1 MSSEGGRESSG
12 GTAAETARETLRRWG
27 ALPLVALVR
36 GYQLF
41 LSPLL
46 PSTCRFYPSCSAYS
60 LTALRR
66 FGPITGTWLT
76 IRRLGRCHPWN
87 PGGVDHVPRR
97 GADGRPIGRAQWVA
111 PAVGGAPTR
120 QNDHHVS
127 DRHTGRDDDPAPAD
141 RPRHATDERRTG

>member
-1 MSSEGGRESSG
+1 MTRPEADR
-12 GTAAETARETLRRWG
+12 LRHW
-27 ALPLVALVR
+27 ASLPLVWLVR

-46 PSTCRFYPSCSAYS
+46 PSSCRYYPSCSAYA

-66 FGPITGTWLT
+66 FGPITGSWLT

-97 GADGRPIGRAQWVA
+97 GSDGRPIRRSAWRAPQDAAAALTVDPTLWRDASRGVARQHGAGDDGTGA
-111 PAVGGAPTR
+111 PA
-120 QNDHHVS
+120 
-127 DRHTGRDDDPAPAD
+127 
-141 RPRHATDERRTG
+141 HAANR